1 MNWDLTKIY
10 KNEVLWEEDFKKLDS
25 YILELTNLKGTLGTK
40 EGFEKYT
47 RWYNESGIL
56 LTKLYVYA
64 SMNNDLNQKNK
75 ESSKLLDRIS
85 LKYAQ
90 YVEKSSFI
98 EPEILSNSKDTIL
111 SYCTGKYQSFYH
123 SMENLFRRNENGSK
137 TFM

>member
-25 YILELTNLKGTLGTK
+25 YILELANLKGTLGTK

-98 EPEILSNSKDTIL
+98 EL
-111 SYCTGKYQSFYH
+111 
-123 SMENLFRRNENGSK
+123 
-137 TFM
+137 